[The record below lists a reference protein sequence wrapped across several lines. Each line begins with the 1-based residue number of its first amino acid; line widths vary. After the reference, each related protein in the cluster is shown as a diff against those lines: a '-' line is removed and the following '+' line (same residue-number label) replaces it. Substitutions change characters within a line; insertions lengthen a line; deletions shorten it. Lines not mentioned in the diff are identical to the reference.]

1 MDGMVQK
8 RVGLDMNARMGHGTY
23 GIQNRRIIRNID
35 DIRLS
40 TAPTLVVDDVA
51 NVDQAASVAH
61 AARSR
66 RTTAFVAI
74 GVVLGLTGIIGTA
87 VAMTG
92 GSDKPSAAQS
102 AAAGIPTGQ
111 SQLSEDSNTTQQSKP
126 ALAATAPAPATD
138 PAQADR
144 NLQPDVQPAPTRRA
158 TAPRPAAQRLAPAA
172 TAAPAPAP
180 VSAPATTAI
189 TPDTTVAPSDTAQVT
204 PPVENQPIVEPAT
217 GVGVPPADS
226 QPDL

>member
-8 RVGLDMNARMGHGTY
+8 RVGLAMNARMGQGTY
-23 GIQNRRIIRNID
+23 GIQNRRIVRSID

-40 TAPTLVVDDVA
+40 SAPKHTIDDVA
-51 NVDQAASVAH
+51 NIDQAASAAH

-102 AAAGIPTGQ
+102 AAAGISTGQ
-111 SQLSEDSNTTQQSKP
+111 SQLSEDSNTTQQTKP
-126 ALAATAPAPATD
+126 ALAATTPAPAAD

-144 NLQPDVQPAPTRRA
+144 QVEQTAQPAPTRRA
-158 TAPRPAAQRLAPAA
+158 TAPRPAAQRTAPAVA
-172 TAAPAPAP
+172 VAPAPAP
-180 VSAPATTAI
+180 VSAPTETPALMPDTAVS
-189 TPDTTVAPSDTAQVT
+189 PDTTPTESQPDAEVT
-204 PPVENQPIVEPAT
+204 PVPEA
-217 GVGVPPADS
+217 PPADL
-226 QPDL
+226 QPVQ